1 MLDKVESYGAT
12 LVPLRPN
19 MMKILYN
26 SMSSMAK
33 EKDWQK
39 LPYAFDHPIYH
50 KYWYDKTKKFFD
62 DSDYDN
68 LVILGGSGV
77 TGIGMIKSFLD
88 MDNFIMNKKVY
99 IISTSTISSVTSK
112 LKEWECYFP
121 NNTIIKDTPYD
132 FYDDMEDYKTPFP
145 CNVNWD
151 KKAWWWLEQ
160 NIENIKGKTLF
171 WNIGA

>member
-1 MLDKVESYGAT
+1 
-12 LVPLRPN
+12 
-19 MMKILYN
+19 
-26 SMSSMAK
+26 
-33 EKDWQK
+33 
-39 LPYAFDHPIYH
+39 
-50 KYWYDKTKKFFD
+50 
-62 DSDYDN
+62 
-68 LVILGGSGV
+68 
-77 TGIGMIKSFLD
+77 MIRSFLD
-88 MDNFIMNKKVY
+88 TENFIMNKKVY
-99 IISTSTISSVTSK
+99 IISTSTISSVTNK

-132 FYDDMEDYKTPFP
+132 FYDEMDGYETPFP